1 MKSLG
6 TASAVLALSVAVFG
20 CNTNR
25 GPDPK
30 KQVDDALKNANVQ
43 HVDVNYDRDA
53 KIVKLQGEVESPAE
67 KARAEQVATQ
77 VVGTSG
83 RVLNEVTV
91 KGVDTKT
98 ADDMD
103 GSIRDALKDR
113 VDNDTVLKDRHI
125 NFDVNNG
132 AVEIKGSVASAAEK
146 NRVGEMVRSVNG
158 VKDVANGL
166 EVKPADYRDEKTSRP
181 KKP

>member
-1 MKSLG
+1 MRSLG
-6 TASAVLALSVAVFG
+6 TAAAVLAVTFALG
-20 CNTNR
+20 CNK

-30 KQVDDALKNANVQ
+30 KDVDNALKQANVQ

-53 KIVKLQGEVESPAE
+53 KVVHLKGEVDSAAE
-67 KARAEQVATQ
+67 KARAEQVASQ

-91 KGVDTKT
+91 KGRDTDT
-98 ADDMD
+98 ADNLD
-103 GSIRDALKDR
+103 GQIRDRLKDK
-113 VDNDTVLKDRHI
+113 VDSDTVLKDRHI

-146 NRVGEMVRSVNG
+146 DRVGDMVRSVVG
-158 VKDVANGL
+158 VKDVANAL
-166 EVKPADYRDEKTSRP
+166 EVKPADYKDTDSRP
-181 KKP
+181 RKK

>member
-1 MKSLG
+1 MRSLG
-6 TASAVLALSVAVFG
+6 IVSAALVLTLGLAG
-20 CNTNR
+20 CNR

-30 KQVDDALKNANVQ
+30 KQVDDALKQANVE

-53 KIVKLQGEVESPAE
+53 KVVHLKGEVDSTAE
-67 KARAEQVATQ
+67 KVRAEQVASQ

-91 KGVDTKT
+91 KGVDTRT

-103 GSIRDALKDR
+103 GRIRDILKERINGDPTLKDR
-113 VDNDTVLKDRHI
+113 DI

-132 AVEIKGSVASAAEK
+132 AVEVKGSVASAAERT
-146 NRVGEMVRSVNG
+146 RVGEMARGVPG
-158 VKDVANGL
+158 VKDVANAL
-166 EVKPADYRDEKTSRP
+166 EVKPADYQNRATRP
-181 KKP
+181 RKP

>member
-1 MKSLG
+1 MRSLG
-6 TASAVLALSVAVFG
+6 TAAAILALTFAFG
-20 CNTNR
+20 CNK

-30 KQVDDALKNANVQ
+30 KDVDNALKQANVQ

-53 KIVKLQGEVESPAE
+53 KVVHLKGEVDSAAE
-67 KARAEQVATQ
+67 KARAEQVASQ

-91 KGVDTKT
+91 KGRDTDT
-98 ADDMD
+98 ADNLD
-103 GSIRDALKDR
+103 GQIRDSLKDK
-113 VDNDTVLKDRHI
+113 VDSDTVLKDRHI

-146 NRVGEMVRSVNG
+146 DRVGEMVRSVAG
-158 VKDVANGL
+158 VKDVANAL
-166 EVKPADYRDEKTSRP
+166 EVKPADYKDSDSRP
-181 KKP
+181 RKK